1 MITITTLNPEDAIRI
16 LSLNGWEFES
26 TANEIYIPLGEG
38 ADEESVLDQLE
49 DILDGIP
56 FILR

>member
-1 MITITTLNPEDAIRI
+1 MITITTLNPEDVIRI
-16 LSLNGWEFES
+16 LSLNGWEFEN

-38 ADEESVLDQLE
+38 ADEDSVLDQLE
-49 DILDGIP
+49 ELLDGIP